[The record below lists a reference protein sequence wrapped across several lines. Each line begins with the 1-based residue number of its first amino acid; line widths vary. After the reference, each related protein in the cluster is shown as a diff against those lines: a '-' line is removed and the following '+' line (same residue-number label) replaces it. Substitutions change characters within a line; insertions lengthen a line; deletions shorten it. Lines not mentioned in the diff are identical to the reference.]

1 VPTVPPDRGSVGTV
15 GGLAGA
21 RRYSRPAFRPV
32 SFAIVGRYVREEG
45 DFDIRKG
52 GRLEEM
58 SVSL

>member
-1 VPTVPPDRGSVGTV
+1 MRDGGMPVPLFV
-15 GGLAGA
+15 
-21 RRYSRPAFRPV
+21 PV